1 MDLKYSNLSFGERA
15 LMEKIVEDIEDK
27 FNLSAEECLK
37 YLRSL
42 KKRSGKLIR
51 KPKIPLPF
59 YGKIYDDKCQAIVL
73 NKRLYTQCKFG
84 ITEEVYCGRHAQSRK
99 YGVISDRLD
108 PEWKPNGPSRISY
121 MKFVDKSN
129 IGRND
134 VERVIRDLNIKEEY
148 LNAL

>member
-59 YGKIYDDKCQAIVL
+59 YGKIH
-73 NKRLYTQCKFG
+73 R
-84 ITEEVYCGRHAQSRK
+84 
-99 YGVISDRLD
+99 
-108 PEWKPNGPSRISY
+108 
-121 MKFVDKSN
+121 
-129 IGRND
+129 
-134 VERVIRDLNIKEEY
+134 
-148 LNAL
+148 